1 MSTTTYTITFNQ
13 ILCQLPSSGINIDAA
28 KAAENVLDLSGSLTE
43 DIGKISGIFGPEGEA
58 VGAALEVVGG
68 LEKIGAAIAD
78 LIIRLDAKLRNNSK
92 EPDQFFISVWP
103 SATTQPLGDD
113 SGKTVKYP
121 EANTPPKQ
129 HGATVDLAKGDSAPG
144 LPLSFDITVDS
155 TTGAQVC
162 LWDWD
167 AGVRA
172 TTDDLLWSFVVNDAA
187 IGAHQGSYY
196 NGLQDCMYYLDYEI
210 S

>member
-1 MSTTTYTITFNQ
+1 MSTKTYTITFNQ

-28 KAAENVLDLSGSLTE
+28 EAAKNVLELSGSLTE
-43 DIGKISGIFGPEGEA
+43 DVGKISSIFGPEGEA
-58 VGAALEVVGG
+58 VGAALEVIGG
-68 LEKIGAAIAD
+68 LEKIGSVIAG
-78 LIIRLDAKLRNNSK
+78 LIVRIDAKLRNSGK

-121 EANTPPKQ
+121 ETNTPTRK

-144 LPLSFDITVDS
+144 LPISFDVTVDS
-155 TTGAQVC
+155 STGAQVC

-167 AGVRA
+167 AGIRA

-187 IGAHQGSYY
+187 IGTHKRSCY
-196 NGLQDCMYYLDYEI
+196 NGLQDSMYYLDYEI